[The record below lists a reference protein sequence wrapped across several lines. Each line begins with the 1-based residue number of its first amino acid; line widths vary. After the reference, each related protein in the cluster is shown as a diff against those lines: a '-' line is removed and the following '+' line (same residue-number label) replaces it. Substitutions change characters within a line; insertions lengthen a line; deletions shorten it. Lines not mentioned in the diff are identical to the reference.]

1 MRKIN
6 YIRRSLLLLLVLA
19 LFVSVP
25 LSANATEITEDKT
38 YILIRPKKGSDN
50 LYPIPPFQYESCYAP
65 GYDFDNAY
73 APGTVLIWADIYT
86 MYNPITEEQIPT
98 YCSDI
103 KTGAYDGFSYR
114 LLNLEDSTFSGNS
127 AGLIRAILGTGFYIH
142 RSPNE
147 SISEHE
153 ANLTNKIDA
162 KMAALREATGIADLN
177 VAEAITATQTAI
189 WRAAHGTRVTFP
201 LFCRSVAPPTKSLV
215 RYYDYCYDTSMK
227 SKDKATVSQNIE
239 TLYEYLISLP
249 PVPAAETEMLVSS
262 ASFKNI
268 NKSVFTQNDDGT
280 YNVSISTSVFVN
292 MIAGDTLTLAATLNG
307 SESQPTV
314 ALSNGT
320 NNVTLTFNNVPATAY
335 NNQVK
340 LSISGYQT
348 VAGYFLFD
356 AVGERDS
363 AQTMVGYSNS
373 RMPVYAE
380 VIAEDSRILNIN
392 KSTADFTPIS
402 DIIFDIYYA
411 STLDEESIAKLPD
424 AETNPLKNTMAEY
437 TLITNAN
444 GEASLNLTQH
454 GLSDGVYLLVERYSP
469 KVVEPLPPFYVTIP
483 SDVPGQDPY
492 NVTVYAKN
500 QLKDVPVVTPK
511 GGIRLTKVDQAS
523 NDPLP
528 NAVFEIYRNAQ
539 VDELDAGVSIPGI
552 TAKVVKVPFY
562 LDEAMT
568 GDLVTEVTSGSD
580 GSFGIYG
587 LVYGDYY
594 LVEKQAPDGYNLMD
608 EPLTIT
614 IDENSL
620 NSSNQNPVTVYN
632 KKGTLLPDTG
642 GMGTTLFTTSG
653 GALIFVACLFLFINK
668 RKVRKEA

>member
-25 LSANATEITEDKT
+25 LVANATEITEDDT
-38 YILIRPKKGSDN
+38 YILIRPEKGSDN

-86 MYNPITEEQIPT
+86 MYNPNTEEQIPT

-127 AGLIRAILGTGFYIH
+127 AGLIRAILHTGFYIH

-201 LFCRSVAPPTKSLV
+201 LFCRSIAPPTKSLV

-268 NKSVFTQNDDGT
+268 NKPVFTKNDDGT

-307 SESQPTV
+307 SENQPTV

-392 KSTADFTPIS
+392 KSTSDFTPIS
-402 DIIFDIYYA
+402 DIVFDVYYA
-411 STLDEESIAKLPD
+411 DNYDTYPGEDGAKN
-424 AETNPLKNTMAEY
+424 NPLQNTLAQY
-437 TLITNAN
+437 TLITDAN
-444 GEASLNLTQH
+444 GQASLNLTQH
-454 GLSDGVYLLVERYSP
+454 GLSDGVYLLVERHNP

-483 SDVPGQDPY
+483 GNVSGQDPY
-492 NVTVYAKN
+492 NVTIYAKN

-511 GGIRLTKVDQAS
+511 GGIHLMKVDEITKA
-523 NDPLP
+523 PL
-528 NAVFEIYRNAQ
+528 AGAEFTVYRATKN
-539 VDELDAGVSIPGI
+539 ESEAGVSIPGLDI
-552 TAKVVKVPFY
+552 PVVQVSFY

-568 GDLVTEVTSGSD
+568 GDPVTSVTSGPD

-608 EPLTIT
+608 KPLTIT